1 MPEAAAPR
9 PGQPRLRVPNLRVL
23 VVASE
28 AVPLVKTGGL
38 ADVVG
43 ALPAALAP
51 HGVLVTTLL
60 PGYPAV
66 MAAIVGARTAR
77 TLPDLFGG
85 PARLVRSPA
94 AGLDVIA
101 VDAPHLFA
109 RTGNPYQTA
118 DGTPWADNALRFA
131 ALGAAGALLA
141 SEGLRGLKF
150 DLLHAH
156 DWQGGL
162 ACAYLRFAAR
172 KIPSVFTI
180 HNMAFQGQ
188 YPAALFAQLGLP
200 PEAFATEGLE
210 YFGGVGFLKAGL
222 WFADHITTV
231 SPTYAAEIRTPA
243 SGMGL
248 DGLLRGRADA
258 LSGILNGLDTEA
270 WNPATDQ
277 HLTARFTAADPAPR
291 AENKAAVQAALGL
304 AADLTA
310 PLFGF
315 VGRLTW
321 QKGIDLILEA
331 LPSLFAA
338 GGQLALL
345 GTGDAELEHRV
356 RSAAATNAGRI
367 GALIGFDEGLARRI
381 YGGADA
387 LLVPSRF
394 EPCGLAQLC
403 ALRYGAVPIVAR
415 VGGLADT
422 VIDANE
428 MARAV
433 GAGTGVNFA
442 PPVPELL
449 GAAMLRAASLYR
461 EGTPWRTLQANA
473 LATDVSWARSARAYA
488 ELFRFLVA
496 RHG

>member
-1 MPEAAAPR
+1 MRAT
-9 PGQPRLRVPNLRVL
+9 LRVL
-23 VVASE
+23 AVASE

-51 HGVLVTTLL
+51 HGVQVTTLL

-66 MAAIVGARTAR
+66 MTALGAARTAR

-85 PARLVRSPA
+85 PARLVRGTA

-109 RTGNPYQTA
+109 RPGNPYQTG
-118 DGTPWADNALRFA
+118 DGTPWGDNAERFA
-131 ALGAAGALLA
+131 ALGATA
-141 SEGLRGLKF
+141 SLVATEGLRGLKF
-150 DLLHAH
+150 DLVHAH

-172 KIPSVFTI
+172 QVPSVFTI

-188 YPAALFAQLGLP
+188 FPASIFPRLGLP
-200 PEAFATEGLE
+200 AVAFATAGLE

-222 WFADHITTV
+222 WFADRITTV

-243 SGMGL
+243 AGMGL
-248 DGLLRGRADA
+248 DGLLRGRADV
-258 LSGILNGLDTEA
+258 LHGILNGLDTDA
-270 WNPATDQ
+270 WNPATDP
-277 HLTARFTAADPAPR
+277 HLAARFDASDAAPR
-291 AENKAAVQAALGL
+291 AANKQAVQAALGL
-304 AADLTA
+304 APDPAA

-331 LPSLFAA
+331 LPALFAA
-338 GGQLALL
+338 GAQLALL
-345 GTGDAELEHRV
+345 GNGDAELEHRV
-356 RSAAATNAGRI
+356 RSAAASNPGSI
-367 GALIGFDEGLARRI
+367 GALVGFDEALARRI

-387 LLVPSRF
+387 VLVPSRF

-403 ALRYGAVPIVAR
+403 ALRYGAVPVVAR

-428 MARAV
+428 MARAM
-433 GAGTGVNFA
+433 GWGTGFNFA

-449 GAAMLRAASLYR
+449 GAAMLRVAALYNQ
-461 EGTPWRTLQANA
+461 GAPWQRLQANA
-473 LATDVSWARSARAYA
+473 LATDVSWQRSAAQYA
-488 ELFRFLVA
+488 ALFRETIA
-496 RHG
+496 AHG